1 MARLM
6 RSLLHVYQS
15 YYLLTSNRR
24 FFFPSP
30 VFIFRILFQKES
42 FMGVISISIPDDLQ
56 EVFDKFSEEHH
67 FASRSDAFRA
77 AIQALINQT
86 EEVSKIQGEH
96 AFLSAY
102 VFRDKPDTWERFEN
116 QMDVFRNHIKNI
128 HSYKFGSQR
137 ICTLFSI
144 GNARDIEKM
153 HGALSTTKDVN
164 EALLNV
170 IL

>member
-1 MARLM
+1 
-6 RSLLHVYQS
+6 
-15 YYLLTSNRR
+15 
-24 FFFPSP
+24 
-30 VFIFRILFQKES
+30 
-42 FMGVISISIPDDLQ
+42 MGVISISIPDDLQ
-56 EVFDKFSEEHH
+56 ELFDKFSEEHH

-77 AIQALINQT
+77 AMQALISQT
-86 EEVSKIQGEH
+86 EELSKIQGEH

-116 QMDVFRNHIKNI
+116 QMDVFRNHVKNM
-128 HSYKFGSQR
+128 HSYKFGPQR

-144 GNARDIEKM
+144 GHARDIEKM

-164 EALLNV
+164 GALLKV